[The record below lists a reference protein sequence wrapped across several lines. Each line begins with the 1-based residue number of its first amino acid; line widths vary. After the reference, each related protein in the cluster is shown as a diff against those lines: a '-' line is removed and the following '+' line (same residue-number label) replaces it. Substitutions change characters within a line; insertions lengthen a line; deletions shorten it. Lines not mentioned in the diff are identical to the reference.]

1 MEDSFRVFVGGL
13 FSTVTE
19 ADLRDRFE
27 SFGEVKAV
35 QLIQR
40 KSEDGYVSKTFGY
53 VTLMTTMQKLNKCFA
68 LFGGTKWNG
77 HDLKVQLAKEDFIT
91 RLKKEWG
98 EPQKPRNKRKIIQP
112 IKSYNEILETSAK
125 MKKALPGTIIEGEK
139 NWVMGK
145 YGRPLPVVYIRNP
158 TNKIVK
164 VDPSKHCHCLKK
176 INLDTDEKSIS
187 DLLWSV
193 DNDKTD
199 IKQNNQIV
207 KKKSLKQKG
216 NDESLNVSATQ
227 DNKELYCKIVTEK
240 NENKITEKNSLHQL
254 KSALIISEENEK
266 KYKRSILNHINDID
280 CDKNKICQL
289 LTNND
294 EIKKLN
300 TSTSNVLEYN
310 NNNICSLNPSKHSC
324 EDVFQQNHL
333 SDSIVSQLTRN
344 NFNQVNLSVT
354 PVTVTSNELVESAN
368 NENTCHAMKLFDFSF
383 DSLVAKNSFNSSSSF
398 NPHLNEN
405 DDSINND
412 SDQSN
417 DNSINNDSDQSNDNS
432 INNKCDQSTVSCD
445 VTRADSTCLD
455 LKLSVNGIKKVT
467 KNEKHTFSEQQRLLA
482 LERKKK
488 SVDKNKDLVKQ
499 ALENIDFSSSSR
511 IKFGI
516 DEDEDEL
523 KDTKKVV
530 NEQKI
535 DLFGSDEEST
545 DESDMFKLK
554 PQFQGEKGEKLFK
567 LHQKFSTDER
577 FKLDER
583 FAEDKDVSKVETY
596 QSSEDVSDDDLK
608 KEKEA
613 NLSVLEKLLGVS
625 LEEKKIQNNFK
636 LDRYDPSDINKSMYE
651 VLTDEEKSSSSEDEK
666 HSDTSTQPVC
676 QQPIVSKETFYKV
689 DESLKDLFNG
699 KTKATPTFS
708 FLGSSE
714 DNEDKDKDVTD
725 LCVISEAKQLNFK
738 KAFEM
743 DENAEDDELELL
755 PQHKNLSNK
764 NERFFFTTDDER
776 FKLGKSFVRSSSVEE
791 VTEQWM
797 GIRCKLHETYKKNHK
812 DARRRKFKN
821 QKRN

>member
-1 MEDSFRVFVGGL
+1 MENCFRVFVGGL

-27 SFGEVKAV
+27 SFGEVKTV

-98 EPQKPRNKRKIIQP
+98 EPQKPKNKRKIIQP
-112 IKSYNEILETSAK
+112 IKSYDEILETSAK
-125 MKKALPGTIIEGEK
+125 MRKALPGTLIEGEK

-158 TNKIVK
+158 TNKIIK

-176 INLDTDEKSIS
+176 INLDTDEKSVT

-199 IKQNNQIV
+199 IKQNNEMF
-207 KKKSLKQKG
+207 KKKSLKKKKS
-216 NDESLNVSATQ
+216 NDESINASVAQ
-227 DNKELYCKIVTEK
+227 DNEELYCKMVTEK
-240 NENKITEKNSLHQL
+240 NENNITEKNSLHQT
-254 KSALIISEENEK
+254 KNALIVSEENEK
-266 KYKRSILNHINDID
+266 NYKKSFLNNINDID
-280 CDKNKICQL
+280 YDKNKVCQL
-289 LTNND
+289 STNND
-294 EIKKLN
+294 KIKILN

-324 EDVFQQNHL
+324 DEVFQQNHL

-344 NFNQVNLSVT
+344 NFSQVNLSVK
-354 PVTVTSNELVESAN
+354 PVPATSNELVESAI

-383 DSLVAKNSFNSSSSF
+383 DSLVAKNSSFNSSSGF
-398 NPHLNEN
+398 NPCLSE
-405 DDSINND
+405 
-412 SDQSN
+412 
-417 DNSINNDSDQSNDNS
+417 NDNS
-432 INNKCDQSTVSCD
+432 INNKCDQSTVTCN
-445 VTRADSTCLD
+445 VTRADSTCID
-455 LKLSVNGIKKVT
+455 LELSINGIKKVT
-467 KNEKHTFSEQQRLLA
+467 KYEKHTFSEQQRLLA

-516 DEDEDEL
+516 DEDEL

-530 NEQKI
+530 DEQKI

-554 PQFQGEKGEKLFK
+554 PQFQGEEGEKLFK
-567 LHQKFSTDER
+567 LHQKFATDER

-583 FAEDKDVSKVETY
+583 FAEDKNVSKVETY

-625 LEEKKIQNNFK
+625 LEEKKTQNNFK

-666 HSDTSTQPVC
+666 QSDTSIQSVRQQPV
-676 QQPIVSKETFYKV
+676 VSKETFYKV

-708 FLGSSE
+708 FLGSSK

-725 LCVISEAKQLNFK
+725 LCVVSEAKELKFK
-738 KAFEM
+738 KAFEV
-743 DENAEDDELELL
+743 DENADDELELL
-755 PQHKNLSNK
+755 PQHKNFSNK

-776 FKLGKSFVRSSSVEE
+776 FKLGKSFVQSSSVEE
-791 VTEQWM
+791 VTEQWI
-797 GIRCKLHETYKKNHK
+797 GIRCKLHEAYKKNHK